1 MSSQAR
7 DPSERIAAALE
18 AIAHSL
24 AVGVELQRDKRRK
37 AGAPRAK
44 RQHRPPPGPP
54 PDELAVQLAK
64 QALRR
69 IGR

>member
-1 MSSQAR
+1 VAE
-7 DPSERIAAALE
+7 PAERIAAALE

-24 AVGVELQRDKRRK
+24 AVGVELQRDKRRR
-37 AGAPRAK
+37 AAAPKVR
-44 RQHRPPPGPP
+44 RQHRPPAGPP
-54 PDELAVQLAK
+54 ADDLAKQLAK

>member
-1 MSSQAR
+1 VAE
-7 DPSERIAAALE
+7 PAERIAAALE

-24 AVGVELQRDKRRK
+24 SVGVELQRDKRR
-37 AGAPRAK
+37 RAAK
-44 RQHRPPPGPP
+44 VRRQHRPPAGPP
-54 PDELAVQLAK
+54 PDDLAKQLAK

>member
-1 MSSQAR
+1 MSGEPR
-7 DPSERIAAALE
+7 KPEERIAAALE
-18 AIAHSL
+18 SIAHSL

-37 AGAPRAK
+37 ASAPKFR
-44 RQHRPPPGPP
+44 RQHRPPAGPP
-54 PDELAVQLAK
+54 PDDLAKQLAK